1 MNDLQVVF
9 AMAAAL
15 VVLAMLAG
23 LGVLLAIAMA
33 RDDGEGARTEAAGVQ
48 AAPRVAGA
56 ALLRRAAGRRCPR
69 CGRGRVFRSYV
80 KMNPQCTECG
90 AVFWVDEG
98 EWLGPFVLDY
108 ASATGVA
115 IIAWAAIELLA
126 PQIGLIPEVMLLCAV
141 VIASLLLSFPW
152 TRSLW
157 TVFLY
162 VAGAM
167 GERPARA
174 EATGT
179 HPPRA
184 GA

>member
-1 MNDLQVVF
+1 MNNLEIVF

-23 LGVLLAIAMA
+23 LGILLAIAMA
-33 RDDGEGARTEAAGVQ
+33 REDGIGAAEAGPGAQ
-48 AAPRVAGA
+48 AAPRVAGRT
-56 ALLRRAAGRRCPR
+56 LLWRAAGRRCPR
-69 CGRGRVFRSYV
+69 CGRGRVFRSYF
-80 KMNPQCTECG
+80 KMNPQCTECR

-108 ASATGVA
+108 SGATGAALVV
-115 IIAWAAIELLA
+115 WAALELLA
-126 PQIGLIPEVMLLCAV
+126 PQLALVPELILLCAV

-174 EATGT
+174 EAT
-179 HPPRA
+179 HPPHA